1 MLTPFLRRNE
11 FLYPVREK
19 DNPNFIVVLYSR
31 KSQRCSYFRH
41 HILFHLL
48 HRTEFQTTGNIH
60 QQHNGQLALF
70 FEHLHVRLIEASGH
84 IPVNVAYVIAKLIFA
99 HLGKCHTPT
108 LESRMILTGK
118 DIVG

>member
-19 DNPNFIVVLYSR
+19 DNPDFIVVLYSR

-70 FEHLHVRLIEASGH
+70 FEHLHVWADVTCGH
-84 IPVNVAYVIAKLIFA
+84 VPVNI
-99 HLGKCHTPT
+99 T
-108 LESRMILTGK
+108 
-118 DIVG
+118 DIVSVLILAHFAERHTAPFERRMVLPSKNIA